1 MQSERLLSTTRP
13 DKQFWLSL
21 LVVLPLLLLPI
32 GRSAELPIA
41 IMALWGIW
49 RAATGFASL
58 AALPQARHFTLL
70 FLLIWLP
77 IVLSYPDSANAGQTL
92 RVAVSYL
99 RFYFAGLFIITAL
112 VHTPIPALTSR
123 TISWFVLF
131 LLFDAL
137 VQSSF
142 GSDIFGFPYAYGRV
156 NGLFGEDLKLGI
168 VLSLLSPYALFLS
181 SRRSLATG
189 VVVWCLLLLIVLLTG
204 SRASWIM
211 LAVST
216 AGYLYFQLKDKGK
229 KALPYVLLIATL
241 FPAGSLGIYLGSD
254 YAKQRID
261 TTMLIFEGDRTSVD
275 YALSTRLPIWEA
287 AIKMLERH
295 PLNGIGARSFRDAY
309 FDYVDSDDKY
319 HEIGITPT
327 HTHQILLEVGA
338 ETGLIGLAFLLAFY
352 FVIFRNLF
360 RNRANNLSSAPF
372 AISLL
377 VAIFPI
383 NTHLAIYSSF
393 WGMILWLL
401 IAFYC
406 ATMGPEQK
414 RPKT

>member
-1 MQSERLLSTTRP
+1 MQSEQLLSITRSN
-13 DKQFWLSL
+13 KQFWLIL
-21 LVVLPLLLLPI
+21 LVTSPLLLLPI

-41 IMALWGIW
+41 IMAIWGIW
-49 RAATGFASL
+49 IAVTRITVL
-58 AALPQARHFTLL
+58 VRLRQARHFTLL

-77 IVLSYPDSANAGQTL
+77 IVFSYPDSVNPEQTL
-92 RVAVSYL
+92 RVAASYL
-99 RFYFAGLFIITAL
+99 RFYFAGLFIVTTFTETRVPEL
-112 VHTPIPALTSR
+112 SSKV
-123 TISWFVLF
+123 ISWFVLL

-137 VQSSF
+137 IQSTF
-142 GSDIFGFPYAYGRV
+142 GRDIFGFPYAYGRV

-168 VLSLLSPYALFLS
+168 VLSLLSPFVLFLS
-181 SRRSLATG
+181 SRRNLAIG
-189 VVVWCLLLLIVLLTG
+189 VVVWCLLLVVILLSG

-216 AGYLYFQLKDKGK
+216 AGYLYFQLRDKGK
-229 KALPYVLLIATL
+229 KAVPYVLLIAML
-241 FPAGSLGIYLGSD
+241 FPVGSLSIYLGSD
-254 YAKQRID
+254 YAKQRIE
-261 TTMLIFEGDRTSVD
+261 TTMLIFEGNRSSVD

-287 AIKMLERH
+287 AIKMLEKH
-295 PLNGIGARSFRDAY
+295 PLNGIGVRSFRDAY

-327 HTHQILLEVGA
+327 HTHQIFLEVGA
-338 ETGLIGLAFLLAFY
+338 ETGLIGLASLLVFY
-352 FVIFRNLF
+352 FIIFRNLLK
-360 RNRANNLSSAPF
+360 NRANNMASAPF

-401 IAFYC
+401 IAYYS
-406 ATMGPEQK
+406 ATMEPRQK
-414 RPKT
+414 QLEP